1 MPQFAP
7 SLAVKVVWI
16 AEHSFRSML
25 PCQTTDI
32 STTLTIMCL
41 LTCSDPHSYLGL
53 LCWCRDFLE
62 VMKVKHVNDATLWL
76 YIIKDEGPTVPVI
89 IMGLIAIA
97 TNLPPS
103 RIGRQLG
110 VSFAYNAAN
119 HYIGAP
125 LHVVML

>member
-1 MPQFAP
+1 
-7 SLAVKVVWI
+7 
-16 AEHSFRSML
+16 
-25 PCQTTDI
+25 
-32 STTLTIMCL
+32 MCL
-41 LTCSDPHSYLGL
+41 LTRSEPHSYLGL

-62 VMKVKHVNDATLWL
+62 VMKEKHVNDATLWL
-76 YIIKDEGPTVPVI
+76 YILKDEGPTVPVI

-125 LHVVML
+125 LHNVML